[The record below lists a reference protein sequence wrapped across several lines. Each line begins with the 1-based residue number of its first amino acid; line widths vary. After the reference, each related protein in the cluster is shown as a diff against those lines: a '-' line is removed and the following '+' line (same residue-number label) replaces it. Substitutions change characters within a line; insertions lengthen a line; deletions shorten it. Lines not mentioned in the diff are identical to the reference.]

1 MSEIYLLIL
10 LTAPPSHFLA
20 VLIFILNPNIHL
32 IQPDVLIFQDLVL
45 IADDDNDVS
54 VSGL

>member
-1 MSEIYLLIL
+1 M
-10 LTAPPSHFLA
+10 PPSQDILA
-20 VLIFILNPNIHL
+20 VLIFVLNPNIHL
-32 IQPDVLIFQDLVL
+32 IQPDVMIIQDLVL

>member
-10 LTAPPSHFLA
+10 LTAPPSHILA
-20 VLIFILNPNIHL
+20 IHL
-32 IQPDVLIFQDLVL
+32 IQPHVLIFQDLVL